1 MWQVYSNLIAFW
13 LWEKSCLDCIL
24 ADSEEGCQS
33 RWKRCSIRDFVLKK
47 HTKNGFTYPFTRH
60 LISVFAFLFVKANSK
75 EICEEI
81 SFPSFFRKKKLI
93 WAFFLL
99 RFKASYFE
107 NMRGYPRFSSW
118 IPISLAKVCFF
129 HVVQTWRKQTVYQ
142 HHLRFLIFSLMVKC
156 SSSSSDLV
164 IWHLHRPV
172 HDMKIFSYKQA
183 KGGNK
188 HLFPMQYFGGE
199 SLLQSC
205 YKERWKRRPDH
216 LENVCAWREV
226 IN

>member
-1 MWQVYSNLIAFW
+1 MKKYLFLLFSERKN
-13 LWEKSCLDCIL
+13 
-24 ADSEEGCQS
+24 ADL
-33 RWKRCSIRDFVLKK
+33 SI
-47 HTKNGFTYPFTRH
+47 
-60 LISVFAFLFVKANSK
+60 
-75 EICEEI
+75 
-81 SFPSFFRKKKLI
+81 
-93 WAFFLL
+93 FLL

-188 HLFPMQYFGGE
+188 HLFPMQYFQGKVKTETRSSRKCLCLTG
-199 SLLQSC
+199 SNKLIWSNHIQTTRAHVPRHST
-205 YKERWKRRPDH
+205 K
-216 LENVCAWREV
+216 
-226 IN
+226 